1 MAKCVIEQSG
11 YFVSSPS
18 VCDYM
23 ILTAEEVNQLTQT
36 LSGSLTID
44 SDLYQLVSGYL
55 LLSFV
60 TGHVLGR
67 IVKTMGRK

>member
-18 VCDYM
+18 VCDYI

-36 LSGSLTID
+36 FSGSLTID

>member
-11 YFVSSPS
+11 YLVTSPS

-23 ILTAEEVNQLTQT
+23 ILTSEEVNQLTQSF
-36 LSGSLTID
+36 SGSLTID

-60 TGHVLGR
+60 SGHVLGR
-67 IVKTMGRK
+67 IVKTLGRK